1 MFDRLCVIKF
11 FFISFGLDGMK
22 KILALL
28 KDNDMRESKPSNQQG
43 SSIEV
48 LPNSK
53 SLNCAGGVELPGKIG
68 RYCPAS
74 WTRGRFVPRPAQF
87 RTPDLEDFLLIERLW

>member
-1 MFDRLCVIKF
+1 MNFFQEICQILPEKYMFDRLCVIKF

-43 SSIEV
+43 SSIEG

-53 SLNCAGGVELPGKIG
+53 SLNCAGGVEKSEKSAGCWCCWP
-68 RYCPAS
+68 
-74 WTRGRFVPRPAQF
+74 
-87 RTPDLEDFLLIERLW
+87 